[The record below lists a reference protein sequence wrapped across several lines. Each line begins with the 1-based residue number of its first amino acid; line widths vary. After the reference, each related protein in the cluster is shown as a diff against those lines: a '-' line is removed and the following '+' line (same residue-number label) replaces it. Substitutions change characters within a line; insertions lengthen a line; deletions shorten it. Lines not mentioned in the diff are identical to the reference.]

1 MPLLDQITI
10 VLDRPQVPVNIGAVV
25 RAMRN
30 MGAVDLRLVRPAP
43 FARDEL
49 LRVAHRCESLVD
61 RIATFATLDAALAD
75 THYVVGTAAIA
86 HSGRPPV
93 TDIRRLALDLVQR
106 TGQGRV
112 ALLFG
117 TEADGLERAA
127 LDRCHLVAMLP
138 TDPEYPALN
147 LAQSALLFLYEL
159 RTAAL
164 AGMSPASATEQA
176 PGTPQVE
183 LERLFELSEA
193 TLFSIGFFR
202 YNPAPVM
209 RTLRQVVYRASPSP
223 EETALL
229 MAIARRIQHRIQEM
243 SGRS

>member
-1 MPLLDQITI
+1 MPLLDRITI
-10 VLDRPQVPVNIGAVV
+10 VLDRPQDPVNIGAVV

-30 MGAVDLRLVRPAP
+30 MGAVDLRLVQPAP
-43 FARDEL
+43 FERDEL
-49 LRVAHRCESLVD
+49 LRLAHRCEGLVD
-61 RIATFATLDAALAD
+61 HIATFATLDAALAD

-93 TDIRRLALDLVQR
+93 TDIRGLAADLVPR
-106 TGQGRV
+106 AAGERV

-117 TEADGLERAA
+117 TEADGLDRAA
-127 LDRCHLVAMLP
+127 LDRCHLIATLP
-138 TDPEYPALN
+138 TDPDYPALN

-159 RTAAL
+159 RMAAL
-164 AGMSPASATEQA
+164 AGVSATGAVEQS
-176 PGTPQVE
+176 PGTSQAD
-183 LERLFELSEA
+183 LERLFDLSEA
-193 TLFSIGFFR
+193 ALAGIGFFR

-209 RTLRQVVYRASPSP
+209 RTLRQIVYRASLSP

-229 MAIARRIQHRIQEM
+229 MAIARRIQQM